1 MQTTPTRSIR
11 LKTEVP
17 GPKSRE
23 LHQRRTQAVPGGL
36 GNATQIGVAHAHG
49 ALIEDVDGNTL
60 LDFVGGIGVLATG
73 HTPPAIVDA
82 IQKQAAELL
91 HLSALV
97 GTYEPYIALA
107 ERLNDL
113 VPIGGPNKT
122 LFANS
127 GAESVENAV
136 KIARAATGRPAIIAF
151 EGGYH
156 GRTLGTLSLTSKYGL
171 FKKQFGPFLPE
182 VYRAPFPYVYRLGG
196 DEARAVETTWQAF
209 ERVLIAH
216 VDPSDVAAI
225 IIEPVQGEGGFLPV
239 PAEFMRRLRAV
250 CDRHGIVLIADEVQC
265 GFGRT
270 GTLFAIEQTGV
281 EPDLLVSAKSLA
293 AGLPLSAVTGR
304 AHLMDAPHLGGIGGT
319 YGGNPLSC
327 IAALEV
333 IKQIERE
340 HLCQRAEVIGGIIR
354 ERAAQ
359 WQREIE
365 MVGDVRGLGAM
376 LAIELVRDRGTLEPA
391 VEETLAVVKRCV
403 ESGLLVMRAGLY
415 SNCIRLLTPLVITNE
430 QLHEGLD
437 VLGSALAQVGQ
448 DMTRP

>member
-1 MQTTPTRSIR
+1 MPTSQTSAIR
-11 LKTEVP
+11 LITEVP

-23 LHQRRTQAVPGGL
+23 LHERRMAAVPGGL
-36 GNATQIGVAHAHG
+36 GNATQIGVARANG
-49 ALIEDVDGNTL
+49 AIIEDVDGNHL

-73 HTPPAIVDA
+73 HTPPAIVEA
-82 IQKQAAELL
+82 VQQQAAELL

-97 GTYEPYIALA
+97 GSYEPYIALA
-107 ERLNDL
+107 ERLNAL
-113 VPIGGPNKT
+113 VPISGPKKT

-136 KIARAATGRPAIIAF
+136 KIARAATSRPAIIAF

-182 VYRAPFPYVYRLGG
+182 IYRAPFPYVYRLGG
-196 DEARAVETTWQAF
+196 DEERAVESTWQAF

-225 IIEPVQGEGGFLPV
+225 VIEPVQGEGGFLPV

-304 AHLMDAPHLGGIGGT
+304 AELMDAPHLGGVGGT
-319 YGGNPLSC
+319 YGGNPLAC
-327 IAALEV
+327 VAALEV
-333 IKQIERE
+333 LKQIERE
-340 HLCQRAEVIGGIIR
+340 RLCERAVAIGGIIR
-354 ERAAQ
+354 ERAAP

-365 MVGDVRGLGAM
+365 LVGDVRGLGAM
-376 LAIELVRDRGTLEPA
+376 LAIELVRDRRTLEPA
-391 VEETLAVVKRCV
+391 FEETLAVVKRCV
-403 ESGLLVMRAGLY
+403 ARGLLVMRAGLY
-415 SNCIRLLTPLVITNE
+415 SNCIRLLTPLVITDE

-437 VLGSALAQVGQ
+437 VLGAALAEVGQ
-448 DMTRP
+448 QMTAG